1 VSEPVEPKI
10 VERSEPTDAELV
22 RLARR
27 ADLGA
32 FEVLVGRYQRQAT
45 SVAFR
50 MLSNREDAMD
60 VVQDAFLKAYDKLD
74 SLSEPARFG
83 PWLLR
88 IVGNLALNFRRA
100 RSLRRTDSLE
110 APGDDP
116 QEPGRMNRPD
126 ALAID
131 PAVEV
136 SANELRGLLAKAV
149 GQLPPM
155 QRQALV
161 LFSIEKLPQKEI
173 AEMLGCSVEAVKW
186 HVFTA
191 RKKLK
196 ERFKDY
202 L

>member
-1 VSEPVEPKI
+1 
-10 VERSEPTDAELV
+10 
-22 RLARR
+22 
-27 ADLGA
+27 
-32 FEVLVGRYQRQAT
+32 
-45 SVAFR
+45 
-50 MLSNREDAMD
+50 
-60 VVQDAFLKAYDKLD
+60 
-74 SLSEPARFG
+74 
-83 PWLLR
+83 
-88 IVGNLALNFRRA
+88 
-100 RSLRRTDSLE
+100 
-110 APGDDP
+110 
-116 QEPGRMNRPD
+116 MNRPD